1 MTVGKKLANK
11 IYKTLHSNDFYNED
25 EVVLEMNDL
34 NVFISSGN
42 ILLSSNSVRIY
53 FSVCDYKFYYEFG
66 LNDSLEEIERKLEE
80 KLREE
85 KTELSRTINVIDY
98 MIYG

>member
-1 MTVGKKLANK
+1 MTVGKKLVNK
-11 IYKTLHSNDFYNED
+11 IYETLHSNDFYNED

-42 ILLSSNSVRIY
+42 VLLSSNSVRIY
-53 FSVCDYKFYYEFG
+53 FSVYNYQFYSEIG
-66 LNDSLEEIERKLEE
+66 LNDSMEEIERKLEE
-80 KLREE
+80 KLIEE
-85 KTELSRTINVIDY
+85 KTELRRTINVIDY

>member
-1 MTVGKKLANK
+1 MTIGKKLANK
-11 IYKTLHSNDFYNED
+11 IYETLRSNNFYNED

-34 NVFISSGN
+34 HVFISSGN
-42 ILLSSNSVRIY
+42 VLLSSNSVRIY
-53 FSVCDYKFYYEFG
+53 FSVYNYQFYYEFG

-85 KTELSRTINVIDY
+85 KTELRRTINVIDY

>member
-25 EVVLEMNDL
+25 EVVLEMNDF

-53 FSVCDYKFYYEFG
+53 FSVYDYKFYYEFG

-85 KTELSRTINVIDY
+85 KTELSRTINIIDY